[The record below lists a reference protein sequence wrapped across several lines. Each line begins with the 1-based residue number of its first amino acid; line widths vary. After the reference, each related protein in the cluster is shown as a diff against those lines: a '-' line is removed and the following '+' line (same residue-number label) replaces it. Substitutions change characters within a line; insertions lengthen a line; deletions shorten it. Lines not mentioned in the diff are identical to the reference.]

1 MYETERI
8 NVKIRESA
16 IATFQ
21 GKYNFFNI
29 FCGLE
34 EYFFQYEL
42 WNKFQMAD
50 KVQSKLRILELI
62 RDNRRTLFGAFSA
75 DLTKIDKSEAWEEIL
90 DEAKKLGLIAAN
102 KDINYIRDVHWQNL
116 RKRTMKKIDDS
127 KVTGAA
133 GGKEAQSDD
142 IDHLVMDIIGRWIL
156 QLQLKSVFVV
166 ASLYSFHTPLL
177 LWILHATEQRQ
188 WTWSKTVNFSAESF
202 EKVDSHVEYF

>member
-1 MYETERI
+1 
-8 NVKIRESA
+8 
-16 IATFQ
+16 
-21 GKYNFFNI
+21 
-29 FCGLE
+29 
-34 EYFFQYEL
+34 
-42 WNKFQMAD
+42 MAD

-90 DEAKKLGLIAAN
+90 DEATKLGLIAAN
-102 KDINYIRDVHWQNL
+102 KDINYIRDVYWQNL

-133 GGKEAQSDD
+133 GGKEAQLDD

-177 LWILHATEQRQ
+177 L
-188 WTWSKTVNFSAESF
+188 
-202 EKVDSHVEYF
+202 